1 MLAITL
7 FLTLLALLLF
17 SVPIGIC
24 LGLATMIVMVLV
36 DGTPPLVLLARSVV
50 TGADSFPLIAVPLFI
65 LAGDLMQHGGMS
77 RRLVGSGICERF
89 GLCLFCRN
97 LGIIT
102 RHRGCYWLKHDPR
115 DGKSWL
121 HA

>member
-50 TGADSFPLIAVPLFI
+50 TGD
-65 LAGDLMQHGGMS
+65 
-77 RRLVGSGICERF
+77 R
-89 GLCLFCRN
+89 
-97 LGIIT
+97 
-102 RHRGCYWLKHDPR
+102 
-115 DGKSWL
+115 KSVV
-121 HA
+121 

>member
-50 TGADSFPLIAVPLFI
+50 TGADSFPLIAVL
-65 LAGDLMQHGGMS
+65 S
-77 RRLVGSGICERF
+77 SNRF
-89 GLCLFCRN
+89 YTQWVTN
-97 LGIIT
+97 TAVGII
-102 RHRGCYWLKHDPR
+102 CLLWDR
-115 DGKSWL
+115 DRNSLYFYCNYLSPVGGNRF
-121 HA
+121 AFNFCCGR